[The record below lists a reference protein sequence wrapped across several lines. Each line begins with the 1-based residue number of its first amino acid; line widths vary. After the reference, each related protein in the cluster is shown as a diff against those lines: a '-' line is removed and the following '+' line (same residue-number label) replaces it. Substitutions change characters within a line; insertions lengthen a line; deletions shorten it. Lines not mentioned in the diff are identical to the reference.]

1 MTENV
6 RTFEKALRE
15 SEELQH
21 RLAEE
26 LKKIAEEKSAESDA
40 EAMAKAAQALGYDF
54 TVADME
60 KANAEAQELAP
71 EEMEQAAGGW
81 CFADYD
87 CYTAWN
93 YTAWNHDSPD
103 QQGSACFSDY
113 GCITLFHDSKVD
125 DLIHYVDEF
134 INNEDAKKMQKDG
147 KGLIDYIIKKL
158 PLPMD

>member
-6 RTFEKALRE
+6 RKFEKALRE
-15 SEELQH
+15 SGELQR
-21 RLAEE
+21 RLVEE
-26 LKKIAEEKSAESDA
+26 LKKIAGERSASNDA

-60 KANAEAQELAP
+60 KAHAETQELDS

-93 YTAWNHDSPD
+93 HDSPD

-113 GCITLFHDSKVD
+113 DCITLFHDSKVD
-125 DLIHYVDEF
+125 ELIKKAEEF
-134 INNEDAKKMQKDG
+134 INSEDMKRTQKDG
-147 KGLIDYIIKKL
+147 KGLVDYIYKKL
-158 PLPMD
+158 PLD

>member
-6 RTFEKALRE
+6 RKFEKDLRGNE
-15 SEELQH
+15 KLQKKLFEEL
-21 RLAEE
+21 A
-26 LKKIAEEKSAESDA
+26 KIAKEKSAESDA
-40 EAMAKAAQALGYDF
+40 EAMAKAAHALGYDF

-87 CYTAWN
+87 C

-158 PLPMD
+158 PLG

>member
-6 RTFEKALRE
+6 RKFEKDLRGNE
-15 SEELQH
+15 KLQKKLFEEL
-21 RLAEE
+21 A
-26 LKKIAEEKSAESDA
+26 KIAKEKSAESDA
-40 EAMAKAAQALGYDF
+40 EAMAKAAHALGYDF

-93 YTAWNHDSPD
+93 HDSPD
-103 QQGSACFSDY
+103 QPGSACLKDY
-113 GCITLFHDSKVD
+113 DCVSAYHNSKIGDYLYKKYVDPVD
-125 DLIHYVDEF
+125 DIY
-134 INNEDAKKMQKDG
+134 KKVKE
-147 KGLIDYIIKKL
+147 IIKGF
-158 PLPMD
+158 DS

>member
-1 MTENV
+1 MK
-6 RTFEKALRE
+6 KALRE
-15 SEELQH
+15 SEKLQH
-21 RLAEE
+21 RLAQE

-60 KANAEAQELAP
+60 KANAEAQELAL
-71 EEMEQAAGGW
+71 EKMEHAAGGW

-87 CYTAWN
+87 CYTAW
-93 YTAWNHDSPD
+93 YHDSPD

-125 DLIHYVDEF
+125 DLNHYVDEF

>member
-6 RTFEKALRE
+6 RKFEKALRE
-15 SEELQH
+15 SEDLQA

-26 LKKIAEEKSAESDA
+26 LKKIAEEKSALNDA
-40 EAMAKAAQALGYDF
+40 EAMAKAARALGYDF

-60 KANAEAQELAP
+60 KANAETQELDV
-71 EEMEQAAGGW
+71 EEMQQAAGGW

-93 YTAWNHDSPD
+93 HDTPD

-113 GCITLFHDSKVD
+113 ECITLFHDSKVD
-125 DLIHYVDEF
+125 DLIDYVDEF
-134 INNEDAKKMQKDG
+134 INNEDANKMKKEG

-158 PLPMD
+158 PFDI

>member
-6 RTFEKALRE
+6 RKFEKALRE
-15 SEELQH
+15 SWELQR
-21 RLAEE
+21 RLVEE
-26 LKKIAEEKSAESDA
+26 LKKIAGERSASNDA

-60 KANAEAQELAP
+60 KAHAETQELDP

-93 YTAWNHDSPD
+93 HDSPISRAPPV
-103 QQGSACFSDY
+103 SAIMTASPCSMIPRWMSSSKKRKSFS
-113 GCITLFHDSKVD
+113 T
-125 DLIHYVDEF
+125 
-134 INNEDAKKMQKDG
+134 AK
-147 KGLIDYIIKKL
+147 I
-158 PLPMD
+158 

>member
-6 RTFEKALRE
+6 RKFEKALRE
-15 SEELQH
+15 SEELQR
-21 RLAEE
+21 RLSKE
-26 LKKIAEEKSAESDA
+26 LKKIAEERSASNDA

-60 KANAEAQELAP
+60 KANAETQELDP

-93 YTAWNHDSPD
+93 HDSPD

-113 GCITLFHDSKVD
+113 DCITLFHDSKVD
-125 DLIHYVDEF
+125 ELIKKAEEF
-134 INNEDAKKMQKDG
+134 LNSEDMKRTQKDG
-147 KGLIDYIIKKL
+147 KGLVDYIYKKL
-158 PLPMD
+158 PLD

>member
-6 RTFEKALRE
+6 RKFEKALRE
-15 SEELQH
+15 SGELRR

-93 YTAWNHDSPD
+93 HDSPD